1 MAELT
6 DPIRVLLADDESLMR
21 TGLRLILDGVSGIE
35 VVGEAVDGADAV
47 RQASLLVPDL
57 VLTDIRMPVC
67 DGIEA
72 TRRLRQT
79 PHPPRVLVLTAF
91 DTDDF
96 VLDALEAGADG
107 FLLKDTPPGELVA
120 SVRQAAA
127 GTMTISPTVLRRL
140 VSVATRHGRRTTAP
154 DPLVG
159 LSDREHEVA
168 ERVAQGLSNTQI
180 AQDLFLSLPTVK
192 THIGRIFTKLGIDN
206 RVQLAIRVL
215 ESRQQTTSG

>member
-1 MAELT
+1 MAQLT
-6 DPIRVLLADDESLMR
+6 DPIRVLIADDESLMR
-21 TGLRLILDGVSGIE
+21 AGLRLILDGAPGIV

-47 RQASLLVPDL
+47 GQAHRLVPDL
-57 VLTDIRMPVC
+57 VLTDIRMPGC

-72 TRRLRQT
+72 TRRLRAGAR
-79 PHPPRVLVLTAF
+79 PPRVLVLTAF

-107 FLLKDTPPGELVA
+107 FLLKDTPPDELVA
-120 SVRQAAA
+120 ALRQAAA

-140 VSVATRHGRRTTAP
+140 VTVATRHGRRTTTP
-154 DPLVG
+154 DLLAG

-180 AQDLFLSLPTVK
+180 AQDLYLSVPTVK

-206 RVQLAIRVL
+206 RVQLAIKFL
-215 ESRQQTTSG
+215 ESRQQTTSR

>member
-6 DPIRVLLADDESLMR
+6 DPIRVLLADDEYLMR

-47 RQASLLVPDL
+47 RQASRLAPDL

-72 TRRLRQT
+72 TRRLREI

-107 FLLKDTPPGELVA
+107 FLLKDTPPEELIA
-120 SVRQAAA
+120 AVRQAAA

-154 DPLVG
+154 DPLGG

-168 ERVAQGLSNTQI
+168 ERVAQGLSNTRI
-180 AQDLFLSLPTVK
+180 AQDLFLSVPTVK

-215 ESRQQTTSG
+215 ENRRQTTSE

>member
-6 DPIRVLLADDESLMR
+6 DPIRVIIADDEALMR
-21 TGLRLILDGVSGIE
+21 TGLRLILDGSAGIE

-47 RQASLLVPDL
+47 RQVTRLAPD
-57 VLTDIRMPVC
+57 VMLTDIRMPVC

-72 TRRLRQT
+72 TRRLHAGA
-79 PHPPRVLVLTAF
+79 HPPRVLVLTAF

-107 FLLKDTPPGELVA
+107 FLLKDMPPDGLVRA
-120 SVRQAAA
+120 VRQAAA
-127 GTMTISPTVLRRL
+127 GTMTISPQVLRRL
-140 VSVATRHGRRTTAP
+140 VAVATRHGRRATAP
-154 DPLVG
+154 DPLAG

-168 ERVAQGLSNTQI
+168 ERVAQGLSNSQI
-180 AQDLFLSLPTVK
+180 AQDLFLSVPTVK

-215 ESRQQTTSG
+215 ESRQEITP